1 MAQWEGLSAAPVGK
15 WTKGMRKTHRESE
28 RKSESEAREREIG
41 EINNLR
47 ERERKRQ
54 NEREK
59 V

>member
-1 MAQWEGLSAAPVGK
+1 
-15 WTKGMRKTHRESE
+15 MRKTHRESE

-47 ERERKRQ
+47 ERERARQ